1 MIRSCTFIFTILMTG
16 SLVAGPSVGFSKG
29 EGGAIIHEYSGIEF
43 PKKIQKYR
51 RKSVEAFEESGYNVG
66 VRYKKKDVHLTFFV
80 YPREMGLEHA
90 ESEFLDALEY
100 AESINPGT
108 TNHNA
113 TCTTIS
119 KKEKS
124 LEMFYGAFSY
134 PKEQGATGDLLVIA
148 GGEKSFYKIRATMPW
163 TVDNIKETMLFIG
176 DIMLELI
183 PEKTLCNEEI

>member
-1 MIRSCTFIFTILMTG
+1 MFTC
-16 SLVAGPSVGFSKG
+16 
-29 EGGAIIHEYSGIEF
+29 EHSGIEF
-43 PKKIQKYR
+43 PKKIEKYR
-51 RKSVEAFEESGYNVG
+51 RKSVEAFEETGSNVG
-66 VRYKKKDVHLTFFV
+66 VQYKKKGVHLTFFV
-80 YPREMGLEHA
+80 YPRSMGLKQTEA
-90 ESEFLDALEY
+90 EFIDALDY

-134 PKEQGATGDLLVIA
+134 PKEKELTGDLLMLA
-148 GGEKSFYKIRATMPW
+148 GGKNNFYKIRATMPW
-163 TVDNIKETMLFIG
+163 TVDHIKESMLFIG

-183 PEKTLCNEEI
+183 PEATLCKEKGS